1 MFPIGSSVQHTLVTC
16 RALYL
21 QVNKASSRRVAF
33 LHEVPWNLYPDD
45 DLE

>member
-1 MFPIGSSVQHTLVTC
+1 MFPIASSVQHTLVTC

-33 LHEVPWNLYPDD
+33 LHEVAWNLYHDD